1 MTSHWIRWKAYLE
14 IIQRKKLRYQNIF
27 HHTLKPKIFIFT
39 IKWKNFFLRLNET
52 LLLIWNSFLNDSFP
66 HFRKMQVFW
75 YDTKLLKK
83 CNRKK
88 ERCNQR
94 VKKNFFCTPGKVTQR
109 DIFRFGSEGRPWSGG
124 RWSVTFWPRMFSLMN
139 NFHFKKSSIKMC
151 MVPKMA
157 CRKYFK

>member
-94 VKKNFFCTPGKVTQR
+94 VKKKFFLHTW
-109 DIFRFGSEGRPWSGG
+109 EGHTERHFQIWFW
-124 RWSVTFWPRMFSLMN
+124 RQALEWKSVECYILAQDVFTHEQFS
-139 NFHFKKSSIKMC
+139 F
-151 MVPKMA
+151 
-157 CRKYFK
+157 